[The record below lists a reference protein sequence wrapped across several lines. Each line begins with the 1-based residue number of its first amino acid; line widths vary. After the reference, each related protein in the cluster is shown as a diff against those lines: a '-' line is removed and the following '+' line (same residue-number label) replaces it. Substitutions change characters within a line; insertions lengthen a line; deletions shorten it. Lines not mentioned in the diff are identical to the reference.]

1 MTVAEKISSEGT
13 YSHRAKKLSEDEF
26 GKLTSLFNQMMDSLA
41 ESNKKLL
48 ESKNDMEERV
58 NERTLDLTIANQK
71 IIAEMNQK
79 EQATQELIQTRDQ
92 LNKREI
98 LANVGQVSS
107 NIAHELRNPM
117 AAIRNS
123 VYFLRLK
130 NEKDPK
136 INHHLEVID
145 RELSR
150 SDEVIERLLQMTKE
164 ELYLYKQLLYYYL

>member
-1 MTVAEKISSEGT
+1 MS
-13 YSHRAKKLSEDEF
+13 
-26 GKLTSLFNQMMDSLA
+26 
-41 ESNKKLL
+41 
-48 ESKNDMEERV
+48 
-58 NERTLDLTIANQK
+58 
-71 IIAEMNQK
+71 
-79 EQATQELIQTRDQ
+79 TQQTFAS
-92 LNKREI
+92 I
-98 LANVGQVSS
+98 GQVSS

-150 SDEVIERLLQMTKE
+150 SDEVIERLVGWQ
-164 ELYLYKQLLYYYL
+164 YKLIETRVAFWKRCSTTLVG